1 VEGNRV
7 ACQSRL
13 SSYIILGPLDI
24 PRFSAD
30 SMTTAAAPQLR
41 ERSAF
46 EIIDVAIQLFRRHYA
61 TFVML
66 MMLAA
71 FPYWIVLWMSG
82 LMTMMANPLALGAR
96 MAFNPS
102 VSLLLPLTWVWM
114 FVFRGAIIVAAS
126 DAYLNG
132 VIEPG
137 RAVSTTLS
145 KALPLIGASV
155 LLALGCAVVAL
166 PTLFIG
172 VVYLLLRYF
181 AILPAILL
189 ENQSVTNA
197 FHRSRDLS
205 FGFKWRILGT
215 MFLSWVIMFVVILLF
230 QALLAF
236 TSLPPLAGQL
246 VSAAA
251 SVFIG
256 PLITLTL
263 TVLYYDQRVRKDGFD
278 LEVATR
284 DLVPAPAH

>member
-1 VEGNRV
+1 
-7 ACQSRL
+7 
-13 SSYIILGPLDI
+13 
-24 PRFSAD
+24 
-30 SMTTAAAPQLR
+30 MTTAAAPQLR

-46 EIIDVAIQLFRRHYA
+46 EIIDVSIQLFRRHYA
-61 TFVML
+61 TFVMF
-66 MMLAA
+66 MMLAS
-71 FPYWIVLWMSG
+71 FPYWIALWMSG
-82 LMTMMANPLALGAR
+82 AMAFMANPLAFGTSVG
-96 MAFNPS
+96 FNPTA
-102 VSLLLPLTWVWM
+102 SLLVPLAWVWM

-137 RAVSTTLS
+137 RAFNAALS
-145 KALPLIGASV
+145 KALPLIGASF
-155 LLALGCAVVAL
+155 LLGLGCLVVAL

-181 AILPAILL
+181 ALLPAILL

-215 MFLSWVIMFVVILLF
+215 MFLAWVIMVVVV
-230 QALLAF
+230 ALLQAVLAILQSF
-236 TSLPPLAGQL
+236 VSIPPLASQL

-251 SVFIG
+251 SMFIG
-256 PLITLTL
+256 PLITITL

-284 DLVPAPAH
+284 DLAPASAS